1 MKQLLDTAAKLGL
14 WLISTALSIYFFFLV
29 RETNLILMQSLNWSY
44 YTINA
49 IDKFAMLFLGL
60 IIIAFFLLIQHLYLK
75 KSWIFFLPVTGI
87 QLVLFALVQLLRLQL
102 LNSILPIDYLIFTIL
117 LIISI
122 GLFYLYKYLKQK
134 AKNRTI
140 IEH

>member
-29 RETNLILMQSLNWSY
+29 RETNLILMQSLNWRY

-122 GLFYLYKYLKQK
+122 GLFYFYKYLKQK